1 MASLS
6 STNSVS
12 GANSL
17 GNTSL
22 RGFGGMVSGID
33 RDSIIEAMTQHA
45 NNRVIAQQAA
55 ITKLEWKQGAY
66 QSITD
71 KILDLSDNYLSY
83 SSGKSLVDSTIFD
96 KNVITVHGRDES
108 TCFVKATGTSE
119 LADNLSITSV
129 RQLATSSMRESD
141 SFSAA
146 LQTNLKDL
154 DTEWVSSSLEGTQ
167 LVFGIYNSDGTA
179 SNETTFTFAGSYE
192 YRNDAE
198 NKTETRTI
206 NYMKAETETDEEFY
220 TRLSKQLNE
229 MMESNELSVGE
240 SKLSESVE
248 FVVKRDASNNAVGI
262 TIQEK
267 AGASATGI
275 GIRNNSTAL
284 KALGYEDTGAD
295 SGATS
300 KGISLTDFRDK
311 QTVSFND
318 SAFNRPT
325 ALEYMTGQKLTF
337 NYDGNKK
344 DIVLVTEEEAKN
356 ITSMDD
362 FADNL
367 QKRLNHAFG
376 EGAVTVTV
384 GADGL
389 SFTARND
396 SASGTSSTVSI
407 TSGNT
412 ELLHNLGIANG
423 ESSKVNLDGKLTQS
437 ALKGKLGNDTDAY
450 VSDGELD
457 LVINGVKIK
466 GLTADSS
473 IRDILSQINAS
484 DAGVKAT
491 YSDTSGQFMLVSS
504 ETGKGRKIELGSD
517 LAEKLFGRADGTG
530 FKEGQNAV
538 ITVNYG
544 SGDVTLDRSSNTFDL
559 EGLNV
564 TVSGVFGGKY
574 DDTEPLEGNFKVDGM
589 TGERIFYK
597 EDGTEVQGDKTLS
610 SEIYKD
616 ADGNLVN
623 YKGNRVTENG
633 AGGYDLVYNKEW
645 KPDTSAAVT
654 FSAAADVDGTTE
666 RVKEFVEA
674 FNELAKEINKQI
686 TTRPDNS
693 YGVLTDAQKAEMTSE
708 EIEKWEA
715 KAKEGILYGDSTMRG
730 LSTDIQGIF
739 SALMSN
745 GVDYAD
751 LEKIGITYSDDY
763 LDGGTL
769 VFNETAFKNAM
780 NSDPELVSNIIT
792 GGGNVT
798 KGLATVVDEA
808 FTPYAT
814 RYASKNAS
822 DGSKGSYGALIEI
835 AGTSKKATTLVD
847 NQIYTQ
853 LKTMNETLASL
864 KETLKMQQ
872 ERYISQ
878 FTYMEGMIN
887 QFNSQSSYLSQI
899 SG

>member
-71 KILDLSDNYLSY
+71 QILDLSDDFLSY

-96 KNVITVHGRDES
+96 RNVITVHGRDES
-108 TCFVKATGTSE
+108 TCFVKATGTSD
-119 LADNLSITSV
+119 LADNVSITSV

-154 DTEWVSSSLEGTQ
+154 NAEWVSSNLEGTQ

-192 YRNDAE
+192 YRNDAD

-206 NYMKAETETDEEFY
+206 NYMKSETETDEEFY

-248 FVVKRDASNNAVGI
+248 FVVKRDASNTAVGI

-300 KGISLTDFRDK
+300 KGISLTDFRDR

-344 DIVLVTEEEAKN
+344 DIVLVTEEEAQN

-362 FADNL
+362 FAKNL
-367 QKRLNHAFG
+367 QNHLNHAFG
-376 EGAVTVTV
+376 EGAVKVNV
-384 GADGL
+384 GPDGL
-389 SFTARND
+389 SFTARSD
-396 SASGTSSTVSI
+396 SAAGTSSTVSI

-412 ELLHNLGIANG
+412 ELLHNLGIENG

-437 ALKGKLGNDTDAY
+437 ALKGKLGDDPGVY

-504 ETGKGRKIELGSD
+504 ETGEGRKIDLGSD

-574 DDTEPLEGNFKVDGM
+574 DDSTPLEGNFKINGM
-589 TGERIFYK
+589 TGEKVFYE
-597 EDGTEVQGDKTLS
+597 EDGVTEVSGAPVSGKV
-610 SEIYKD
+610 YKD

-623 YKGNRVTENG
+623 YKGNRIEKNN
-633 AGGYDLVYNKEW
+633 AGGYDLIYNREW
-645 KPDTSAAVT
+645 KADTSAAVT
-654 FSAAADVDGTTE
+654 FSAAVDVDGVTE
-666 RVKEFVEA
+666 RVKSFVEA
-674 FNELAKEINKQI
+674 FNELAKEINTQI

-769 VFNETAFKNAM
+769 VFNETAFKNALE
-780 NSDPELVSNIIT
+780 SDSKLVSNIIT

-798 KGLATVVDEA
+798 KGLAAVVDEA

-878 FTYMEGMIN
+878 FTYMESMIN